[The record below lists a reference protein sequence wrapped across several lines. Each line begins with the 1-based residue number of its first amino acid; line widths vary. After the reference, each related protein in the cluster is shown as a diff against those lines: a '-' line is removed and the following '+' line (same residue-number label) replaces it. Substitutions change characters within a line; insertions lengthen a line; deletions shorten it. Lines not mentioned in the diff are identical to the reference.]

1 MKFPK
6 DYLLLVLFLTTV
18 AGGVLAWRQYN
29 ELIDLRAAAMNS
41 NERADWQKRLWDAE
55 KNRKALEARVTELEQ
70 KPAPA
75 TDDAAAVARPA
86 NRRTNRGPGDRASE
100 FMALMEKPEMQRLVT
115 LERKGALDARF
126 APLFKNLNLT
136 PEQLDKFKNLLVEK
150 QTSMMDVAAAAR
162 EQGINPRTDPAA
174 FKQMVSD
181 AQNEIDASIKATLG
195 DAAFSQY
202 QSYEQTQPQRN
213 TVNQL
218 EQRLSYSSTPL
229 TDAQSSQLV
238 SILAANSANSA
249 NDNPARMMFG
259 GAGGPGGS
267 TKITDATIA
276 AAQGV
281 LTAPQVTALQQL
293 QQEQQAQAALAK
305 TMREQFNATRNQGGS
320 TGGTAAP
327 APTTKTGG
335 G

>member
-1 MKFPK
+1 MKSPK

-29 ELIDLRAAAMNS
+29 ELIDLRAAAMNN
-41 NERADWQKRLWDAE
+41 NERADLQKRLWDAE
-55 KNRKALEARVTELEQ
+55 KNRKTLEARVTELEH
-70 KPAPA
+70 KPEAEEAPA
-75 TDDAAAVARPA
+75 AEHPG
-86 NRRTNRGPGDRASE
+86 NRRTNNRGPGNRANE
-100 FMALMEKPEMQRLVT
+100 FMALMDKPEMQRLVA

-150 QTSMMDVAAAAR
+150 QTSMMDVFAAAR
-162 EQGINPRTDPAA
+162 EQGINPRTDPTA
-174 FKQMVSD
+174 FRQMVTD
-181 AQNEIDASIKATLG
+181 AQNEIDASIKSTLG
-195 DAAFSQY
+195 DAAYAQY
-202 QSYEQTQPQRN
+202 QGFEQTQPQRN
-213 TVNQL
+213 TVSQL

-229 TDAQSSQLV
+229 TSTQSDQLV
-238 SILAANSANSA
+238 AILAANSPSPSGNNSLRA
-249 NDNPARMMFG
+249 TL
-259 GAGGPGGS
+259 GGPMGTGGG

-293 QQEQQAQAALAK
+293 QQEQQAQAELAK
-305 TMREQFNATRNQGGS
+305 TMREQFNNNRPQGGT
-320 TGGTAAP
+320 TGTTAAP